1 MIGGNLWV
9 NTMEKYGFL
18 VFKKNLILI
27 FLAVALHVG
36 QSLQPLQWKHGAL
49 TIGLPGKPM
58 VSYS

>member
-1 MIGGNLWV
+1 MGEHNGKIW
-9 NTMEKYGFL
+9 FL
-18 VFKKNLILI
+18 SLFFLKKSHFN
-27 FLAVALHVG
+27 FSGRAALHVG